1 MRSIKDDNSRHVTL
15 LGVTGSGKTFT
26 MANVINELNRPT
38 LVLSHNKTLA
48 GQLYNE
54 FKSFFPENA
63 VEFFVSYYDYY
74 QPEAYLPQSD
84 TYIEKDLAINEEIEK
99 LRLSTASTLLS
110 GRRDVVVVSSVS
122 CLYGIG
128 NPSDFHENTINVKV
142 GELFGRQRFLQKM
155 TTALYSRDELD
166 FKPGTFKVKGD
177 TIDIHPAYSDTIY
190 RVVFNGERV
199 EGIFITD
206 SRTSI
211 RKEALET
218 LTLYPASNFVTS
230 PERLHNAIEE
240 IQDDLYDRVEY
251 FNSIGKSIEAGRLKS
266 PCGVRPR
273 NDKEVGYCSGIEN
286 YSRYFD
292 GRSAGSRP
300 FCLLDYFP
308 DDYLMIIDES
318 HVTVPQIRAM
328 YGGDYARKVNLVDYG
343 FRLPSAMDNRPL
355 KFDEFERLQGQTV
368 YASATPADFELAKS
382 EGVVVEQIIR
392 PTGLLDPVI
401 EVKPTENQ
409 IDDILV
415 QIREA
420 ESYGDSILITTLSP
434 SAWPKS

>member
-1 MRSIKDDNSRHVTL
+1 
-15 LGVTGSGKTFT
+15 
-26 MANVINELNRPT
+26 
-38 LVLSHNKTLA
+38 
-48 GQLYNE
+48 
-54 FKSFFPENA
+54 
-63 VEFFVSYYDYY
+63 
-74 QPEAYLPQSD
+74 
-84 TYIEKDLAINEEIEK
+84 
-99 LRLSTASTLLS
+99 
-110 GRRDVVVVSSVS
+110 
-122 CLYGIG
+122 
-128 NPSDFHENTINVKV
+128 
-142 GELFGRQRFLQKM
+142 M

-199 EGIFITD
+199 EGVFITD

-266 PCGVRPR
+266 RVEY
-273 NDKEVGYCSGIEN
+273 DLEMIKEVGYCSGIEN

-308 DDYLMIIDES
+308 DDYLMIIDE
-318 HVTVPQIRAM
+318 R
-328 YGGDYARKVNLVDYG
+328 
-343 FRLPSAMDNRPL
+343 
-355 KFDEFERLQGQTV
+355 
-368 YASATPADFELAKS
+368 
-382 EGVVVEQIIR
+382 
-392 PTGLLDPVI
+392 
-401 EVKPTENQ
+401 
-409 IDDILV
+409 
-415 QIREA
+415 
-420 ESYGDSILITTLSP
+420 
-434 SAWPKS
+434 